1 MNRGKPIQNP
11 TSKIQNGSRP
21 KSKLRQDWER
31 QRRRF
36 LARFFAVSVLAV
48 GLALYFGVW
57 LFQPRTSE
65 RRMMTLDIPAHSNA
79 QAIGE
84 RLEKSG
90 VIRSGLAFRWWTRWH
105 SEGAKF
111 KPGRYALSSNMTLAQ
126 IAQNLDAGPQE
137 AGIRVTIPEGY
148 TLKQV
153 ADLMQAKSVC
163 KADAFLQM
171 ATEEASIA
179 GLKADFPLPK
189 DTLEG
194 YLFPD
199 TYHFEPGTPVKTLIE
214 TMLMNFS
221 TRYARP
227 YQHEITQSGRDVHS
241 LVTLA
246 SLIEREARVPEDRPR
261 IAGVLENRLKR
272 GMKLEVDATV
282 LYALGHH
289 KEKVYFKDLKVDSPY
304 NTYRHKGLPPG
315 PIANPGLPAL
325 LAATRPEANDFL
337 YYVAR
342 PNGSHL
348 FSQTLAE
355 HEAAKREARKERR
368 EQGGDHG

>member
-1 MNRGKPIQNP
+1 MTVPK
-11 TSKIQNGSRP
+11 S

-36 LARFFAVSVLAV
+36 LLRLIAFVVV
-48 GLALYFGVW
+48 GGWLTFFGVRN
-57 LFQPRTSE
+57 LFEPRTSE
-65 RRMMTLDIPAHSNA
+65 RRLITVEIPARSSVSDT
-79 QAIGE
+79 GE
-84 RLEKSG
+84 KLQKDG
-90 VIRSGLAFRWWTRWH
+90 VIRSAFAFRLWSKWR

-111 KPGRYALSSNMTLAQ
+111 KAGTYNFSSNMTLAE
-126 IAQNLDAGPQE
+126 IARLLDAGPQE
-137 AGIRVTIPEGY
+137 LGIRVTIPEGF
-148 TLKQV
+148 TLRQI
-153 ADLMQAKSVC
+153 ADLLQEKKLC
-163 KADAFLQM
+163 DAAIFLHD
-171 ATEEASIA
+171 ATNEAFITRIQS
-179 GLKADFPLPK
+179 DFPLPK
-189 DTLEG
+189 NTLEG

-199 TYHFEPGTPVKTLIE
+199 TYHFAAGTPAKTIVE

-227 YQHEITQSGRDVHS
+227 YQHEITQSGRDLHA

-246 SLIEREARVPEDRPR
+246 SLIEREARVPEDRAR

-272 GMKLEVDATV
+272 NMKLEVDATV

-289 KEKVYFKDLKVDSPY
+289 KEKVYFKDLKIDSPY
-304 NTYRHKGLPPG
+304 NTYRYKGLPPG
-315 PIANPGLPAL
+315 PIANPGLPCL
-325 LAATRPEANDFL
+325 DAATKPETNDYL

-355 HEAAKREARKERR
+355 HEAAKREARSERR
-368 EQGGDHG
+368 RQGGAHG